1 MDRTMLYQLAADAL
15 LLLHAVFVGF
25 VVIGLVLV
33 LIGGARGWAWVRN
46 PWFRLTHLAAIGAV
60 MAQAWAGIICPLTTW
75 EMALRARAGDAV
87 YAGSFVAHWLDT
99 LLYYRAPAWVFAVL
113 YSAFA
118 AVVVASWFAVRPR
131 PFTRP
136 RGRRPA

>member
-1 MDRTMLYQLAADAL
+1 MDRTMLYLLAADAL
-15 LLLHAVFVGF
+15 LLLHALFVGF

-33 LIGGARGWAWVRN
+33 LIGGARGWSWVRN
-46 PWFRLTHLAAIGAV
+46 PWFRLTHLAAIGGV
-60 MAQAWAGIICPLTTW
+60 VAQAWASIVCPLTTW

-118 AVVVASWFAVRPR
+118 AVVAASWLAVPPR

-136 RGRRPA
+136 RGRRPT